1 MTAGGQTFQC
11 LDKGFARNESIDA
24 VIRPEDVDIV
34 APEAGMLRGTVTSVT
49 FMGVHNEAIVDI
61 DGFKWMIQTTDP
73 VTEGSYI
80 GITLE
85 PDAIHIMKK
94 SKYSGMFGDYS
105 SFSNEL
111 DELSDPGGEEE

>member
-1 MTAGGQTFQC
+1 VDLVPAEKGQIQ
-11 LDKGFARNESIDA
+11 
-24 VIRPEDVDIV
+24 
-34 APEAGMLRGTVTSVT
+34 GTVTTVT

-73 VTEGSYI
+73 VEEGAHV

-111 DELSDPGGEEE
+111 DELSNAGEDEEE

>member
-1 MTAGGQTFQC
+1 
-11 LDKGFARNESIDA
+11 
-24 VIRPEDVDIV
+24 
-34 APEAGMLRGTVTSVT
+34 MLCGTVTTVT

-61 DGFKWMIQTTDP
+61 NGFKWMIKKTDP
-73 VTEGSYI
+73 VVENSYI

-111 DELSDPGGEEE
+111 DELSDPGGNEDE

>member
-1 MTAGGQTFQC
+1 M
-11 LDKGFARNESIDA
+11 
-24 VIRPEDVDIV
+24 DIV
-34 APEAGMLRGTVTSVT
+34 PPEKGRLKGKVTSVT

-73 VTEGSYI
+73 VEEEAFI
-80 GITLE
+80 GITLD

-94 SKYSGMFGDYS
+94 SEYSGMFGDYS

-111 DELSDPGGEEE
+111 DELADPESGEEE